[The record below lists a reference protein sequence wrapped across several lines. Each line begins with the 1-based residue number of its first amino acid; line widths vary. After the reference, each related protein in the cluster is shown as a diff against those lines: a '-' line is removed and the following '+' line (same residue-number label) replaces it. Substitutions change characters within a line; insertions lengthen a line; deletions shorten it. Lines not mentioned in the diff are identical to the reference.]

1 MARWK
6 RNWLLCLNSLHS
18 VLTNGFV
25 YHLKRLS
32 QHHSFQLW
40 FFSSLL
46 APPHYNIQTIRIK
59 VVRNSVSLVFGM
71 LVWHLRMLSQR
82 LQWRCKR
89 SVWGSHLLKETKL
102 WWPISKKVKK
112 AKVLYV
118 FLKFKKSWHNLSMK
132 WCNRLS
138 FINYLFRYISTPL
151 KLKGIKFYN
160 FARPIKRTVM
170 SQRPINQ
177 ANTTPPTASVT
188 SSLRGD

>member
-1 MARWK
+1 M
-6 RNWLLCLNSLHS
+6 
-18 VLTNGFV
+18 
-25 YHLKRLS
+25 
-32 QHHSFQLW
+32 
-40 FFSSLL
+40 
-46 APPHYNIQTIRIK
+46 APPHYIIQIIRIK

-89 SVWGSHLLKETKL
+89 SVWGSHLLRETKL

-112 AKVLYV
+112 TKVLYV
-118 FLKFKKSWHNLSMK
+118 FLKFKKCWHNLSMK

-138 FINYLFRYISTPL
+138 FINYLFRYISIPL

-170 SQRPINQ
+170 SLWLLECEPRGNVS
-177 ANTTPPTASVT
+177 N
-188 SSLRGD
+188 SSDKPSIFSCLFCYIERW